1 MIYKWLHVVLYI
13 HDICMYACMHV
24 WMYGCMDVRMH
35 GWMDVCSRA
44 QIACAGQE
52 FVGPGTRHGCAC
64 RLRASGAE
72 RQLCHAH
79 AGHSGLPSLD
89 MTAIMGCK
97 VAMLSIGSED
107 MLALYTANE
116 FATGSRSRW
125 LFGFTASSKDRCPS
139 CKGIWTTKRQPGSSC
154 TSPNVMAFM
163 GSKDMPC
170 CAGWS

>member
-1 MIYKWLHVVLYI
+1 MWFCIY
-13 HDICMYACMHV
+13 MTYACMHVCMYGCMDV
-24 WMYGCMDVRMH
+24 WMYGCMD
-35 GWMDVCSRA
+35 GWMYVVGLKSPA
-44 QIACAGQE
+44 QGRN